1 MGRRIMDRVLGFM
14 GFDDEPGDEEEKQQ
28 PRETRRHQNEDEHG
42 PAQIKKKGGQVV
54 NLHTQSQ
61 VRVIVCEP
69 RVYED
74 AQAIADHLKNR
85 RPVIVNLEQ
94 TDPNLSKQVID
105 FVCGTTYAL
114 DGRMQK
120 VGNGIFLFVPSNM
133 NIDGKVSESLD
144 EKTMFA
150 FIK

>member
-1 MGRRIMDRVLGFM
+1 MGRRMMDRVMGFM
-14 GFDDEPGDEEEKQQ
+14 GFEDEHGGEEEKQQ
-28 PRETRRHQNEDEHG
+28 LRETRRQHNEDEHS
-42 PAQIKKKGGQVV
+42 PTQIKKKGGQVV

-69 RVYED
+69 KVYDD
-74 AQAIADHLKNR
+74 AQTIADHLINR

-94 TDPNLSKQVID
+94 TEPTLSKQVID
-105 FVCGTTYAL
+105 FISGTTYAL

-120 VGNGIFLFVPSNM
+120 VGNGIFLFVPSNI
-133 NIDGKVSESLD
+133 NIDGKVSESSD

>member
-1 MGRRIMDRVLGFM
+1 MGRRIMDKVLGFM
-14 GFDDEPGDEEEKQQ
+14 GFEDEQGEEQEKQQ
-28 PRETRRHQNEDEHG
+28 LRETGRHQNEDEQG
-42 PAQIKKKGGQVV
+42 PTQIKKRGGQVV

-61 VRVIVCEP
+61 VRVVVCEP
-69 RVYED
+69 KVYDD
-74 AQAIADHLKNR
+74 AQVIADHLKNR

-94 TDPNLSKQVID
+94 TEPNLSQKVVD
-105 FVCGTTYAL
+105 FVSGTTYAL

-120 VGNGIFLFVPSNM
+120 VGNCIFLFVPSNI